1 MPSLNNRNKQGGRI
15 LAENPQQMAA
25 LDRNPFPA
33 DKENLMTA
41 FGEKAAATK
50 APIEMV
56 EAVVVE
62 TPSRVSNDTWMNNL
76 SPELKLKYEKYLKQQ
91 RDYVNN
97 TNLTD
102 LDVLITISDG
112 LY

>member
-1 MPSLNNRNKQGGRI
+1 MPSVNNRKKQGGRMT
-15 LAENPQQMAA
+15 LAANPQQMMA
-25 LDRNPFPA
+25 LDSIQFSP
-33 DKENLMTA
+33 D
-41 FGEKAAATK
+41 KAAETK
-50 APIEMV
+50 API
-56 EAVVVE
+56 E

>member
-1 MPSLNNRNKQGGRI
+1 MPSLNNRNKQGGRAT
-15 LAENPQQMAA
+15 LAANQPMVA
-25 LDRNPFPA
+25 LDSIQFSP
-33 DKENLMTA
+33 DKA
-41 FGEKAAATK
+41 VATK

-56 EAVVVE
+56 EAVEVE

-97 TNLTD
+97 TNLND

>member
-1 MPSLNNRNKQGGRI
+1 MPSLNNRNKQGGRMT
-15 LAENPQQMAA
+15 LAENPPQMAA
-25 LDRNPFPA
+25 LDRNPSPA
-33 DKENLMTA
+33 DKKNLITA
-41 FGEKAAATK
+41 FGEKA
-50 APIEMV
+50 V
-56 EAVVVE
+56 AVKVE

-76 SPELKLKYEKYLKQQ
+76 SPELQLKYEKYLKQQ

-97 TNLTD
+97 TNLND

>member
-1 MPSLNNRNKQGGRI
+1 MPSVNNRKKQGGRI
-15 LAENPQQMAA
+15 TLAENPQQMAA
-25 LDRNPFPA
+25 LGRNPFA

-41 FGEKAAATK
+41 FDEKAAATN

-56 EAVVVE
+56 DAVVVE

>member
-1 MPSLNNRNKQGGRI
+1 MPSVNNRKKQGGRMT
-15 LAENPQQMAA
+15 LAANPQQMMA
-25 LDRNPFPA
+25 LDSIQFSP
-33 DKENLMTA
+33 D
-41 FGEKAAATK
+41 KAAATK

-56 EAVVVE
+56 EAVEVE

-97 TNLTD
+97 TNLSD